1 MKHLKTL
8 GLAAMAVL
16 ALAAM
21 VGVSSASAKEFHS
34 AASTNLVSA
43 IINPHVYNLTGAE
56 VACNNITFNGT
67 AAASGTSETIKVK
80 PSYSNCNAF
89 GFLSATVNTAGCEYK
104 FNANT
109 TTMDLEGC
117 TAGGINVVISG
128 CSSFVPNQ
136 TGINGI
142 TYGNTNTAPNRTM
155 DVKTASNNIKANVT
169 SANLFGCP
177 LTEGGKHN
185 TGKYNGETGMMGATG
200 ETFWE

>member
-1 MKHLKTL
+1 
-8 GLAAMAVL
+8 MAVL
-16 ALAAM
+16 ALTAT

-34 AASTNLVSA
+34 AAGTALSSA
-43 IINPHVYNLTGAE
+43 IINPHVFNVTGAE
-56 VACNNITFNGT
+56 TVCNNVSFNGT
-67 AAASGTSETIKVK
+67 AAASGTSVTIKAK
-80 PSYSNCNAF
+80 PSYSNCKAF
-89 GFLSATVNTAGCEYK
+89 GFLSATVNTAGCEYE

-109 TTMDLEGC
+109 NTTNLENC
-117 TAGGINVVISG
+117 TNGGINVVITG

-136 TGINGI
+136 TGINGV
-142 TYGNTNTAPNRTM
+142 TFENSGSAPNRTLKNK
-155 DVKTASNNIKANVT
+155 VTINNIKVNVT